1 MKDKLIAILDDID
14 EDIARFDGEDL
25 FDAGI
30 IDSFDVIEIV
40 NEMEKAFDV
49 EISADD
55 VIGKNFRTVES
66 MLALI
71 ESIVKRK

>member
-30 IDSFDVIEIV
+30 IDSFDIIEIID
-40 NEMEKAFDV
+40 EIEKNFDI
-49 EISADD
+49 EINADD
-55 VIGKNFRTVES
+55 VIGKNFRTVDS
-66 MLALI
+66 MLELI
-71 ESIVKRK
+71 ENIIKRK

>member
-14 EDIARFDGEDL
+14 EDIVRFDGEDL

-30 IDSFDVIEIV
+30 IDSFYIIEIV
-40 NEMEKAFDV
+40 NEIEKTFGV
-49 EISADD
+49 EICADD
-55 VIGKNFRTVES
+55 VIGENFRSVES

-71 ESIVKRK
+71 ENVVNRK